1 MSGHSKWSTIKHKK
15 AAIDAK
21 RGQAFTK
28 IIKEITVA
36 AKIGG
41 GDPEGNPRLRTA
53 ISKARDANMPMDN
66 ITRAV
71 KKGTGE
77 LPGVNYEDLTYEGY
91 GPAGVAVI
99 LDVVT
104 DNKNRA
110 AAEVRKLFSK
120 GGGSIGESGS
130 VSWMFERKGL
140 IVASETDEDT
150 LTEVVLD
157 AGAEDISEHDGV
169 FEVYTQPHDFENVKK
184 AIEDA
189 GISVQSADITLIPTN
204 VVDVPKDKVEKVI
217 AFLERLEEYDDAQEL
232 HSNANFEE

>member
-41 GDPEGNPRLRTA
+41 GDSEGNPRLRTA

-77 LPGVNYEDLTYEGY
+77 LPGVNYEDLKYEGY

-130 VSWMFERKGL
+130 VSWMFEKKGL
-140 IVASETDEDT
+140 VVVSETDEDA

-157 AGAEDISEHDGV
+157 AGAEDISEHDTL
-169 FEVYTQPHDFENVKK
+169 FEVYTQPNDFENVKK

-189 GISVQSADITLIPTN
+189 GINIQSADITLIPTN

-217 AFLERLEEYDDAQEL
+217 AFLERLEEYDDTQEL